1 MKILYVST
9 ISNTI
14 NAFMI
19 PHIELLLDKGNHVD
33 VACNIQREINPR
45 LLERNCKVYNIE
57 FQRSPLN
64 KHNYNAYKKVKRL
77 IQDEK
82 YDLVHVHTPV
92 ASFLTRMACRKI
104 PNLKILY
111 TAHGFH
117 FFKGSPLKNWL
128 MYYPIERLAARWT
141 DRLITMNEEDY
152 CIAQKFKIRDN
163 GIVYKVHGVGTD
175 LNRFQPQTK
184 EKKNFMRKEYGF
196 KEQDF
201 ILFYAAELNYN
212 KYQDLLIDMINILK
226 DKIPTIKLLLAGT
239 GPLKDKYEK
248 KINDLGLSSNIKL
261 LGLRSDVPN
270 LLALSDVVVASS
282 RREGLPV
289 NVMEAMAT
297 SLPLVVTDIR
307 GHRDLVN
314 NGENGYVIGVNDIEG
329 FVKSIEKLHK
339 DNKLRHKLGRRGL
352 ELVQKYSLESVLKE
366 MKSIYVETSDY
377 K

>member
-111 TAHGFH
+111 TANGFH

-141 DRLITMNEEDY
+141 DVLITMNEEDY
-152 CIAQKFKIRDN
+152 SIARKFKIRD
-163 GIVYKVHGVGTD
+163 GGSVYKVHGVGID
-175 LNRFQPQTK
+175 LNKFQPQTK
-184 EKKNFMRKEYGF
+184 EKKRIMRKEYGF
-196 KEQDF
+196 KEEDF
-201 ILFYAAELNYN
+201 ILFYAAELNHN
-212 KYQDLLIDMINILK
+212 KHQDLLINVVNILK
-226 DKIPTIKLLLAGT
+226 DRIPNIKLLLAGN
-239 GPLKDKYEK
+239 GPLEGQYKRQVEQL
-248 KINDLGLSSNIKL
+248 NLGRYVDF
-261 LGLRSDVPN
+261 LGYRDDIPS
-270 LLALSDVVVASS
+270 LLAMSDVVVASS

-289 NVMEAMAT
+289 NIMEAMAT
-297 SLPLVVTDIR
+297 GLPIVATDVR
-307 GHRDLVN
+307 GHRDLII
-314 NGENGYVIGVNDIEG
+314 NGENGYIVGLDDIEG
-329 FVKSIEKLHK
+329 FAKSIEYLYKYKELR
-339 DNKLRHKLGRRGL
+339 NKFGKKGI
-352 ELVQKYSLESVLKE
+352 EIVQKYSLVNVLREMESLYKKLLKN
-366 MKSIYVETSDY
+366 
-377 K
+377 

>member
-141 DRLITMNEEDY
+141 DVLITMNEEDY
-152 CIAQKFKIRDN
+152 SIARKFKIRD
-163 GIVYKVHGVGTD
+163 GGSVYKVHGVGID
-175 LNRFQPQTK
+175 LNKFQPQTK
-184 EKKNFMRKEYGF
+184 EKKRIMRKEYGF
-196 KEQDF
+196 KEEDF
-201 ILFYAAELNYN
+201 ILFYAAELNHN
-212 KYQDLLIDMINILK
+212 KHQDLLINVVNILK
-226 DKIPTIKLLLAGT
+226 DRIPNIKLLLAGN
-239 GPLKDKYEK
+239 GPLEGQYKRQVEQL
-248 KINDLGLSSNIKL
+248 NLGRYVDF
-261 LGLRSDVPN
+261 LGYRDDIPS
-270 LLALSDVVVASS
+270 LLAMSDVVVASS

-289 NVMEAMAT
+289 NIMEAMAT
-297 SLPLVVTDIR
+297 GLPIVATDVR
-307 GHRDLVN
+307 GHRDLII
-314 NGENGYVIGVNDIEG
+314 NGENGYIVGLDDIEG
-329 FVKSIEKLHK
+329 FAKSIEYLYKYKELR
-339 DNKLRHKLGRRGL
+339 NKFGKKGI
-352 ELVQKYSLESVLKE
+352 EIVQKYSLVNVLREMESLYQKLLKN
-366 MKSIYVETSDY
+366 
-377 K
+377 

>member
-141 DRLITMNEEDY
+141 DVLITMNEEDY
-152 CIAQKFKIRDN
+152 SIARKFKIRD
-163 GIVYKVHGVGTD
+163 GGSVYKVHGVGID
-175 LNRFQPQTK
+175 LNRFQPQTL
-184 EKKNFMRKEYGF
+184 EKKMKVRKDYGYK
-196 KEQDF
+196 KEDF
-201 ILFYAAELNYN
+201 ILFYAAELNFN
-212 KYQDLLIDMINILK
+212 KHQDLLIKVVNILK
-226 DKIPTIKLLLAGT
+226 NNIPNIKLLLAGN
-239 GPLKDKYEK
+239 GPLEGQYKRQVEQLNLGRYVDFLGYR
-248 KINDLGLSSNIKL
+248 NDIPS
-261 LGLRSDVPN
+261 
-270 LLALSDVVVASS
+270 LLAMSDVVVASS

-289 NVMEAMAT
+289 NIMEAMAT
-297 SLPLVVTDIR
+297 GLPLVVTNIR
-307 GHRDLVN
+307 GHRDLVR
-314 NGENGYVIGVNDIEG
+314 NGENGYIVELNNVEG
-329 FVKSIEKLHK
+329 FAKSIENLYK
-339 DNKLRHKLGRRGL
+339 NEKLRERFGQKSI
-352 ELVQKYSLESVLKE
+352 ELIQQYSLESILKE
-366 MKSIYVETSDY
+366 LKMIYI
-377 K
+377 KFLR

>member
-1 MKILYVST
+1 
-9 ISNTI
+9 
-14 NAFMI
+14 MI

-141 DRLITMNEEDY
+141 DVLITMNEEDY
-152 CIAQKFKIRDN
+152 SIARKFKIRD
-163 GIVYKVHGVGTD
+163 GGSVYKVHGVGID
-175 LNRFQPQTK
+175 LNKFQPQTK
-184 EKKNFMRKEYGF
+184 EKKRIMRKEYGF
-196 KEQDF
+196 KEEDF
-201 ILFYAAELNYN
+201 ILFYAAELNHN
-212 KYQDLLIDMINILK
+212 KHQDLLINVVNILK
-226 DKIPTIKLLLAGT
+226 DRIPNIKLLLAGN
-239 GPLKDKYEK
+239 GPLEGQYKRQVEQL
-248 KINDLGLSSNIKL
+248 NLGRYVDF
-261 LGLRSDVPN
+261 LGYRDDIPS
-270 LLALSDVVVASS
+270 LLAMSDVVVASS

-289 NVMEAMAT
+289 NIMEAMAT
-297 SLPLVVTDIR
+297 GLPIVATDVR
-307 GHRDLVN
+307 GHRDLII
-314 NGENGYVIGVNDIEG
+314 NGENGYIVGLDDIEG
-329 FVKSIEKLHK
+329 FAKSIEYLYKYKELR
-339 DNKLRHKLGRRGL
+339 NKFGKKGI
-352 ELVQKYSLESVLKE
+352 EIVQKYSLVNVLREMESLYQKLLKN
-366 MKSIYVETSDY
+366 
-377 K
+377 